1 MKEDEF
7 TFIEEQV
14 NNKKSKKIVQSIK
27 RLGITV
33 IMAALFGAISALSFY
48 YVYGIVTKDENKVPM
63 PTYTAENRDSDSTV
77 YTTAPTDKPRQ
88 KEDNDRIAAYERK
101 YKNIAEF
108 CAEQNNMLV
117 MVSEIEDGINYF
129 ENNVENVNSYSGIII
144 SKDDKNIYV
153 LTQGNAAGRQFD
165 YKITLNDKTML
176 DAVYRASDTSTGL
189 MVLSADISDMAQDKK
204 KGIQTAKIGKSSSLK
219 KGDAIFAVG
228 APQGDMYSIA
238 YGYICSDM
246 VKKYLPDRS
255 VSIFNTNVH
264 FKSNATGYIM
274 NSDEEVIG
282 IISNSFF
289 ESDSE
294 TGCFLGI
301 TSLQG
306 LINQL
311 ISGKD
316 RAAAGIILQD
326 ITKEYLD
333 MHGLENGVYIQDINS
348 ESEVLQ
354 AGLSVGDIIISVNEK
369 KIKSVEEY
377 TAILENL
384 NVGEEISIDIYR
396 EHVQDE
402 DKYKTITVELGKDS

>member
-165 YKITLNDKTML
+165 YKITLNDKTIL

-219 KGDAIFAVG
+219 KGDVIFAVG

-289 ESDSE
+289 EPDSE

-311 ISGKD
+311 ISGKE

-348 ESEVLQ
+348 
-354 AGLSVGDIIISVNEK
+354 N
-369 KIKSVEEY
+369 
-377 TAILENL
+377 
-384 NVGEEISIDIYR
+384 R
-396 EHVQDE
+396 
-402 DKYKTITVELGKDS
+402 KYCRQVCQ